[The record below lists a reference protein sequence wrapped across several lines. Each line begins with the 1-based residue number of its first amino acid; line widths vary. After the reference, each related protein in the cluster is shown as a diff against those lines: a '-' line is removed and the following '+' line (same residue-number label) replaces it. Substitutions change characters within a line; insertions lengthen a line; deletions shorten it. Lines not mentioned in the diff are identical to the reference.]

1 MTCTEK
7 KCYGSSHC
15 RMRFQR
21 RENGNDVKDIRKG
34 FMEEKEPVGWTFLT
48 GCNDEVKA
56 RVLSGW

>member
-1 MTCTEK
+1 
-7 KCYGSSHC
+7 
-15 RMRFQR
+15 MRFQR

-34 FMEEKEPVGWTFLT
+34 FVEDKEPAGWTFLT